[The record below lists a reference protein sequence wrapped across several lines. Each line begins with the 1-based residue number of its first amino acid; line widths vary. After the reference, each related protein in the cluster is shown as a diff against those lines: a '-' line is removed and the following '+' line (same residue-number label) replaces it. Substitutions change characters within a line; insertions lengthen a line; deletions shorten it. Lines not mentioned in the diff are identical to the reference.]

1 MTSSIKTKKNTSVC
15 KKASDIDPTCLAK
28 LLLRIFRQLASCRV
42 KDKSLDCQGISLE
55 VMIFIAAEGIS
66 AKEERHCRQVCSN
79 RINPFKNSDIQ
90 ISICNIRGRGLFW
103 PLPPRF
109 EGVPCRAE
117 SGQISLPGRLF
128 YFCFL
133 IQKRGVLGKK
143 KRL

>member
-1 MTSSIKTKKNTSVC
+1 MTISIKTKKNTSVC

-90 ISICNIRGRGLFW
+90 ISICNIRGQGLFW
-103 PLPPRF
+103 PLPSRIRSNQPAWPTF
-109 EGVPCRAE
+109 
-117 SGQISLPGRLF
+117 LF
-128 YFCFL
+128 LLFDP
-133 IQKRGVLGKK
+133 KAGSTWEK
-143 KRL
+143 KRF